1 MIVWNND
8 GVIPGFALE
17 NRNHWLCG
25 EASANWEPSG
35 AHFPLLPV
43 WSSRPETEIIG
54 FAGMRARTLPPSG
67 AHFPLLPVWSSRPET
82 EIIGFAGMRARTLP
96 PSGSPTP
103 ILPGRGSRSETEIIG
118 FAGRRARTLPP
129 SGSPTPILSGRGS
142 RSKTEIIGF
151 AWRRARTLRT
161 SGSPTPILS
170 GRGSR
175 SETGSRGTWKNRTI
189 HGISNCI
196 TYLRSATSHMPRIL
210 RPIHAVRHKRHK
222 RFDTKIRISVNEIRR
237 NCENLILK
245 RPVDAFCS
253 RWKRNL
259 LQKAWTVF
267 KRVVCIQGIPW
278 WKRKFFHAIS
288 AVIAR

>member
-67 AHFPLLPVWSSRPET
+67 
-82 EIIGFAGMRARTLP
+82 
-96 PSGSPTP
+96 SPTP
-103 ILPGRGSRSETEIIG
+103 ILPGRCSRSETEIIG

-142 RSKTEIIGF
+142 RSETEIIGF
-151 AWRRARTLRT
+151 ARRRARTLLS

>member
-25 EASANWEPSG
+25 EASANWE
-35 AHFPLLPV
+35 
-43 WSSRPETEIIG
+43 
-54 FAGMRARTLPPSG
+54 PSG

-142 RSKTEIIGF
+142 RSETEIIGF
-151 AWRRARTLRT
+151 ARRRARTLLS

-288 AVIAR
+288 AVIARPELKK